1 MNQKASP
8 KETPQ
13 EKMADVMAIAEVT
26 KEETL
31 ETSETGRPDLLDY
44 VDVLDVHGDE

>member
-26 KEETL
+26 KEETPG
-31 ETSETGRPDLLDY
+31 EWGDRPDLLDD